1 MRRGGK
7 EGVTAAGG
15 AQPEPP
21 CPAGPA
27 PANEAVW
34 GFKTV
39 TPAPPLRMP
48 TPPPPQLTIAGK
60 SERLPQAVAQHSHLQ
75 VHLVPEVLWARADSA
90 PDIPGEGVV
99 LDIRAGSEAVQ
110 EERGRPVPSG
120 DSGGQDACWDPRPEA
135 QGPSMPTLPAPS
147 RSSGQDGDS
156 GEASLRNHV
165 LDTFVTVTKHF
176 SS

>member
-110 EERGRPVPSG
+110 EERGMTWNKVVSESHKHLSAQQLHSQQAKG
-120 DSGGQDACWDPRPEA
+120 LNKVSSGGLEWSKPCQLSKHLVVSCTW
-135 QGPSMPTLPAPS
+135 
-147 RSSGQDGDS
+147 
-156 GEASLRNHV
+156 RN
-165 LDTFVTVTKHF
+165 
-176 SS
+176 